1 MAVCKACEDP
11 LVFQTA
17 EEDNDNEQTVPDD
30 LELQCGCHFHWQC
43 LLDEPASVAVSLQ
56 CPSCG
61 ASLPSNNAGASSTNP
76 FFSSPGASVFARYTN
91 EGGLQP
97 NLDILPAITE
107 EAYLLNQPE
116 ARPARAFQV
125 MCAEG
130 DVEGMVEL
138 LAALDEDEDEI
149 ASATSIL
156 QYQDPLSGQKSSLHI
171 AVENA
176 QVDVALLL
184 LWLSSTAPPE
194 AFPDVARQT
203 AERFGLSRLTAQTGD
218 IRLLKDSNGLTA
230 EQYAQRTTGPFV
242 PLLESG
248 LLSPGA

>member
-1 MAVCKACEDP
+1 MSRMEQGASTTDSYIASKTTKWLFVKLAKILWCSKLLKRTMATNKPSRTILNC
-11 LVFQTA
+11 
-17 EEDNDNEQTVPDD
+17 N
-30 LELQCGCHFHWQC
+30 
-43 LLDEPASVAVSLQ
+43 VAVI
-56 CPSCG
+56 
-61 ASLPSNNAGASSTNP
+61 ST
-76 FFSSPGASVFARYTN
+76 GASVFARYTN

-130 DVEGMVEL
+130 DIEGMVEL

-176 QVDVALLL
+176 QVDVAMLL

-218 IRLLKDSNGLTA
+218 IRLLHDSNGLTA
-230 EQYAQRTTGPFV
+230 EQYAQRTSGPLA
-242 PLLESG
+242 PLLVSG